1 MQRGRARP
9 QRIACTFN
17 GAFRSMGKLEHDGEA
32 NARGTR
38 AGGEPVGT
46 TDEPA
51 REPTDATEASDRREG
66 AATEAAHA
74 DALDLKLCFD
84 VYATNLAFAR
94 VYAPLLEPHGLTYPQ
109 YLVLTLLWERDG
121 RGVGEVGDVL
131 DLKSSTLTPVLKRL
145 EGAGLVT
152 RTRESNDERRVRIT
166 LTSEGRAMRQT
177 LRDVPAC
184 VEEATGLPE
193 AEIRDL
199 QTRLRTVRA
208 NLRAKAG

>member
-1 MQRGRARP
+1 
-9 QRIACTFN
+9 
-17 GAFRSMGKLEHDGEA
+17 MGKLEHHRGEK
-32 NARGTR
+32 ARGAQ
-38 AGGEPVGT
+38 AGGKP
-46 TDEPA
+46 
-51 REPTDATEASDRREG
+51 SK
-66 AATEAAHA
+66 AANA

-145 EGAGLVT
+145 EGTGLVT
-152 RTRESNDERRVRIT
+152 RTRESADERRVRIA
-166 LTSEGRAMRQT
+166 LTNEGRAMRQT

-184 VEEATGLPE
+184 VEEAAGLPE
-193 AEIRDL
+193 PEIRHL
-199 QTRLRTVRA
+199 QRKLRSVRA
-208 NLRAKAG
+208 DLRAKAE

>member
-1 MQRGRARP
+1 MSATNE
-9 QRIACTFN
+9 IMKA
-17 GAFRSMGKLEHDGEA
+17 
-32 NARGTR
+32 
-38 AGGEPVGT
+38 
-46 TDEPA
+46 TDEDGRSGSTTAP
-51 REPTDATEASDRREG
+51 EFD
-66 AATEAAHA
+66 

-94 VYAPLLEPHGLTYPQ
+94 IYAPLLEPHGLTYPQ

-152 RTRESNDERRVRIT
+152 RTRESGDERRVRIA
-166 LTSEGRAMRQT
+166 LTDRGHAMRQT
-177 LRDVPAC
+177 LRDVPTC

-193 AEIRDL
+193 PELRDL

-208 NLRAKAG
+208 NLRAKVG